1 MNISIELLK
10 NYKIFK
16 NINNEDLKKFLSI
29 ISIKQVE
36 SDVNIIQEGSVEDR
50 LIFLFDGNC
59 SVSMPLTLK
68 SKLLKE
74 DDSVKEVFKA
84 SSKDFPVFGEVFLGE
99 SKQRT
104 ANIKTTS
111 KSVIGL
117 IESNDF
123 FALCDQD
130 NSLGYKV
137 MKNLV
142 DMMCD
147 RFERN
152 SKTVLKLS
160 TAISLLLEK

>member
-1 MNISIELLK
+1 MDISVELLK

-16 NINNEDLKKFLSI
+16 NVNDEDLKKFLSI
-29 ISIKQVE
+29 IKVKDVE
-36 SDVNIIQEGSVEDR
+36 ANVNIIQEGSIEDR

-68 SKLLKE
+68 SKLLQE

-84 SSKDFPVFGEVFLGE
+84 SSNDFPVFGEVFLGE

-123 FALCDQD
+123 FELCEKDYA
-130 NSLGYKV
+130 LGYEV

-142 DMMCD
+142 DMMSD

-152 SKTVLKLS
+152 STTVLKLS